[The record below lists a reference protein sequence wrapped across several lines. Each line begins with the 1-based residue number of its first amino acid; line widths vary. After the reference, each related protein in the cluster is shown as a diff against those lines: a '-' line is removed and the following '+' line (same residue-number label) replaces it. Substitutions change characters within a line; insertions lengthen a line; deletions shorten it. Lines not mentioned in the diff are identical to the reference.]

1 MTPKDEAQL
10 QQCVETIAAIL
21 YRNTPSEQLQTLE
34 GIEQAIRAQTQQ
46 TVLPQLGVFLLQQ
59 RLRQR
64 MAISEH

>member
-10 QQCVETIAAIL
+10 HQCVETIAAIL

-34 GIEQAIRAQTQQ
+34 GIEQAIREHTQQ

-59 RLRQR
+59 RLRQQ
-64 MAISEH
+64 MATGEP